1 MRLFS
6 WIFHQLLLT
15 VLAVWVF
22 LAFPVAGAVQT
33 QVAQAQGVPSA
44 SSSAVAEALSRAR
57 SLMDGGRHM
66 DAVGILGPLVQGRVI
81 QADALFLYGLAALEA
96 SQQQAGLP
104 DDTRTSLLDQ
114 AIASF
119 HAMLVQAPGLVR
131 VRLELARAFFAKGEY
146 GLAGSHFE
154 RVLAGDPPDAVAAN
168 VRGFLDRIR
177 SRGRWSYKGG
187 FALAPD
193 NNIGGTSNER
203 TIYIFDLPFERDIEE
218 LTTSGVGVSA
228 WGGAEYQHPL
238 GEDLRLRSGAEAA
251 RRDYKGS
258 RFDQLFVAGHVGP
271 RVFLNRDTH
280 ASVLASVQ
288 QRWLGSAPD
297 HRALGARVEAGHRV
311 SRSVSVSGRA
321 SWHDRRYR
329 VRDGL
334 DGPVWDASLQ
344 GRWAVLPT
352 VRLELSGGYGRE
364 RPEAE
369 RWRHE
374 SRWLGAGVSVILPLG
389 FNLGLGGEYR
399 WTDYE
404 GNWFP
409 NVRDGSEREDR
420 TRSLRASVH
429 NRALTLWGFSPELV
443 AVNEERTTNAQLY
456 DYSRTRG
463 ELRFVRQ
470 F

>member
-1 MRLFS
+1 MADKATGVISMRLFS

-177 SRGRWSYKGG
+177 SRGRWSY
-187 FALAPD
+187 
-193 NNIGGTSNER
+193 
-203 TIYIFDLPFERDIEE
+203 
-218 LTTSGVGVSA
+218 
-228 WGGAEYQHPL
+228 
-238 GEDLRLRSGAEAA
+238 
-251 RRDYKGS
+251 
-258 RFDQLFVAGHVGP
+258 
-271 RVFLNRDTH
+271 
-280 ASVLASVQ
+280 
-288 QRWLGSAPD
+288 
-297 HRALGARVEAGHRV
+297 
-311 SRSVSVSGRA
+311 
-321 SWHDRRYR
+321 
-329 VRDGL
+329 
-334 DGPVWDASLQ
+334 
-344 GRWAVLPT
+344 
-352 VRLELSGGYGRE
+352 
-364 RPEAE
+364 
-369 RWRHE
+369 
-374 SRWLGAGVSVILPLG
+374 
-389 FNLGLGGEYR
+389 
-399 WTDYE
+399 
-404 GNWFP
+404 
-409 NVRDGSEREDR
+409 
-420 TRSLRASVH
+420 
-429 NRALTLWGFSPELV
+429 
-443 AVNEERTTNAQLY
+443 
-456 DYSRTRG
+456 
-463 ELRFVRQ
+463 
-470 F
+470 